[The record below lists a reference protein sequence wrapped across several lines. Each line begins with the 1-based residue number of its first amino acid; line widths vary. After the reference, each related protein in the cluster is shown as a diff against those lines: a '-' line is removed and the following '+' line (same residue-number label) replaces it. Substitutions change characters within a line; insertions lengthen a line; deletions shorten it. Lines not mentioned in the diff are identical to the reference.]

1 MFGAATMVFGAST
14 NFMIAMLALVVI
26 GVFDTL
32 TSIIRNTIRQS
43 KTPDYLRGHMN
54 NLNLL
59 FFMPGPQ
66 LGKMETV
73 TVAQFFGAPFALI
86 SGGFLCIVGVGWVA
100 KRWPQLRRYQGNEPS
115 IEPTPS

>member
-1 MFGAATMVFGAST
+1 MVFGAST

-32 TSIIRNTIRQS
+32 TSIIRNTIRQLQ
-43 KTPDYLRGHMN
+43 TPDRLRGRMSGIN
-54 NLNLL
+54 QL
-59 FFMPGPQ
+59 FFMGGPQ
-66 LGKMETV
+66 LGEIEAAA
-73 TVAQFFGAPFALI
+73 VAQVFGAPFAVI
-86 SGGFLCIVGVGWVA
+86 SGGFLCIVSVGWVA

>member
-32 TSIIRNTIRQS
+32 TSIIRNTIRQLQ
-43 KTPDYLRGHMN
+43 TPDRLRGRMSGIN
-54 NLNLL
+54 QL
-59 FFMPGPQ
+59 FFMGGPQ
-66 LGKMETV
+66 LGEIEAAA
-73 TVAQFFGAPFALI
+73 VAQVFGAPFAVI
-86 SGGFLCIVGVGWVA
+86 SGGFLCIVSVGWVA